1 IGIWAPLPLDPALLP
16 NQRGSH
22 FLYLVGKLRPGVTM
36 AQAEAELHNLL
47 GVWGEIAG
55 STHVPNDSTHRLQ
68 YASLHDDVIGD
79 ARTSLWMLQ
88 GAAFFV
94 LLVACAN
101 MANLLLARAESRQKE
116 FAIRTALGAGRGRLL
131 GQFLG
136 EGLVLASAGGVLGL
150 LLAWGGV
157 KSLLAANPGSIP
169 RGAEIGLD
177 ASVVGFT
184 AAVVILTSLVF

>member
-1 IGIWAPLPLDPALLP
+1 
-16 NQRGSH
+16 
-22 FLYLVGKLRPGVTM
+22 
-36 AQAEAELHNLL
+36 
-47 GVWGEIAG
+47 
-55 STHVPNDSTHRLQ
+55 
-68 YASLHDDVIGD
+68 
-79 ARTSLWMLQ
+79 
-88 GAAFFV
+88 
-94 LLVACAN
+94 
-101 MANLLLARAESRQKE
+101 
-116 FAIRTALGAGRGRLL
+116 TALGAGRGRLL

-184 AAVVILTSLVF
+184 AAVVILTSLVFALAPLLHLGGESLGMSLKEGAARTTATVARLRLRRTLVVGEVALAVALVAGAGLMLQSFWNRVDVDTGFDRRGLTTFGVVLPEVTYADGDERAA